1 VTATSSTGV
10 RTSCSRI
17 AIGDSVVTTKAIKT
31 DIRRAIASLVV
42 ALAWL
47 TALWVAPVFAQQPYP
62 NRPIRIVVPFVPGGG
77 ADTVA
82 RIIGQKFTES
92 MAQQV
97 IIDNRPGGG
106 SVIASEVVAK
116 APPDGYTVYLA
127 SVTFTVAPILNKKV
141 PFDPINDFAPVS
153 RVSITPAVLVV
164 HPSLPARS
172 VQELVQLARSK
183 PGQLSFGSAGIA
195 SASHL
200 AGELFKSLAKA
211 EMLHVPYKGSA
222 QVITALLVGE
232 VTLALIN
239 PLSALG
245 PVRSGRLRLL
255 AVSTAERSPALP
267 DVPTISEAGVPGY
280 ESIIWTG
287 MLLPGATPQPI
298 ITRLNSEIAK
308 ASRAKDVIERLA
320 IDGSRPVA
328 ESPQDFAAFLKA
340 QFAQWGKLITD
351 LRIRAE

>member
-1 VTATSSTGV
+1 
-10 RTSCSRI
+10 
-17 AIGDSVVTTKAIKT
+17 
-31 DIRRAIASLVV
+31 
-42 ALAWL
+42 
-47 TALWVAPVFAQQPYP
+47 
-62 NRPIRIVVPFVPGGG
+62 
-77 ADTVA
+77 
-82 RIIGQKFTES
+82 
-92 MAQQV
+92 
-97 IIDNRPGGG
+97 
-106 SVIASEVVAK
+106 
-116 APPDGYTVYLA
+116 
-127 SVTFTVAPILNKKV
+127 
-141 PFDPINDFAPVS
+141 
-153 RVSITPAVLVV
+153 
-164 HPSLPARS
+164 
-172 VQELVQLARSK
+172 
-183 PGQLSFGSAGIA
+183 
-195 SASHL
+195 
-200 AGELFKSLAKA
+200 
-211 EMLHVPYKGSA
+211 MLHVPYKGSA